1 MPNTRASFDLAV
13 KIKQIGTAVQ
23 RGQKDAVFSASM
35 IIKNEIEGNLV
46 RAIGSDQRMS
56 NLKKRAGAQPQRLS
70 LGFTTKG
77 VNNPTSLLIA
87 RGPWGLVEYG
97 AVKHK
102 ISPKVAK
109 TGTGKGMSRAN
120 RKLAIRQRE
129 LDIAFG
135 ASGLFAGKS
144 PMPIRGSFR
153 YQVDHPGSRG
163 KYPFHRG
170 LDSSRGRAVQE
181 LRTVVMRT
189 TATVIRSGRQ
199 VYTYAS
205 GETGMYAPT
214 SMFGGD

>member
-1 MPNTRASFDLAV
+1 MPSTSTSYDFAI
-13 KIKQIGTAVQ
+13 KIKQIGTAIQ
-23 RGQKDAVFSASM
+23 RGQKDAVMSASM

-97 AVKHK
+97 ASKHK
-102 ISPKVAK
+102 ITPKIAK
-109 TGTGKGMSRAN
+109 TGTGKGMSRAS
-120 RKLAIRQRE
+120 RKLAIRQRD

-135 ASGLFAGKS
+135 AAGLFAGKS
-144 PMPIRGSFR
+144 PLPIRGTFR
-153 YQVDHPGSRG
+153 YQVNHPGSKG

-170 LDSSRGRAVQE
+170 LESSRNRAIQE

-199 VYTYAS
+199 VYTYAA
-205 GETGMYAPT
+205 GEVGMYEST
-214 SMFGGD
+214 SMFGGG